1 MELFKSIALCFSGG
15 GYRAACFSL
24 GTLSLLEKVGL
35 LENVKAISTVS
46 GGTITGVKYVQS
58 QIEGKDF
65 DAFLDDYYN
74 WLDKDELASNAISHL
89 RGPLVWNKAENKHK
103 RKNPIN
109 AFSIEYNN
117 FTNNTTLGQIQNLI
131 NEGGSKTHLERV
143 IFNATDFDSTHQ
155 FRFQNIKGNQKRFGN
170 GKAHSK
176 YKHIID
182 DIKLGD
188 VIAASTAF
196 PGGFEPIGFP
206 YDFTSKY
213 NDLNEIGLMDGGI
226 VDNQGTSVFVSEAQ
240 SNSDESYDLYFVS
253 DVASPYPGKGFEF
266 ASKSKF
272 SKYASLLSSAF
283 TLLIVLMATVFF
295 FIKKW
300 LVWYTI
306 SVIFFAFLTFIHF
319 LFFSLSK
326 LMQNQT
332 GIDQQL
338 YLPPR
343 RVGFYI
349 INRAKSLMRMAGV
362 IFLKNDRRQHATA
375 IYSTFPNKV
384 ISSTVYELRC
394 KDSSGNQTDKPER
407 VRNWDKIVKYTGAI
421 SNEVIRNSIKSA
433 SFGTTLWFT
442 KKEKKNKMLESLIA
456 SGEYTAC
463 YNLLA
468 HIIIQYGSRSTS
480 IPLFNELMVLWKEFQ
495 INPTF
500 LIEERKEKSNVN

>member
-1 MELFKSIALCFSGG
+1 MEIFKTIALCFSGG

-46 GGTITGVKYVQS
+46 GGTITGVKYAQS
-58 QIEGKDF
+58 QIEGKKF
-65 DAFLDDYYN
+65 NTFLDDYYL
-74 WLDKDELASNAISHL
+74 WLAKDELASNAISHL
-89 RGPLVWNKAENKHK
+89 RGPLVWNKKENKHK

-109 AFSIEYNN
+109 AFAIEYNN
-117 FTNNTTLGQIQNLI
+117 FTNHTTLGQIQNLI
-131 NEGGSKTHLERV
+131 NEGSKKTHLERV

-155 FRFQNIKGNQKRFGN
+155 FRFQNIKGNKKRFGN
-170 GKAHSK
+170 GKSHSK
-176 YKHIID
+176 YKHVIN

-206 YDFTSKY
+206 HDFTP
-213 NDLNEIGLMDGGI
+213 NHNNLNEVGLMDGGI

-240 SNSDESYDLYFVS
+240 RSNDDDYDLYFVS
-253 DVASPYPGKGFEF
+253 DVASPYAGKGFEF

-272 SKYASLLSSAF
+272 SVYVSLLSSAF
-283 TLLIVLMATVFF
+283 TLLMVLAATVFF
-295 FIKKW
+295 FVKKW

-306 SVIFFAFLTFIHF
+306 SVVFFAVLSFIHF

-338 YLPPR
+338 FLPPR

-349 INRAKSLMRMAGV
+349 ANRAKSLMRMAGV

-375 IYSTFPNKV
+375 IYSAFPNKV

-394 KDSSGNQTDKPER
+394 KDSSGNQMKKPER
-407 VRNWDKIVKYTGAI
+407 VRNWEKIVKYTGDI
-421 SNEVIRNSIKSA
+421 SNEIIDNSIKSA

-442 KKEKKNKMLESLIA
+442 KKDKANNMLDSLIA

-468 HIIIQYGSRSTS
+468 NIIIQYGSRSTS
-480 IPLFNELMVLWKEFQ
+480 IPLFNELMLLWKEFQ
-495 INPTF
+495 VTPTF
-500 LIEERKEKSNVN
+500 LIDQRKKDFK